1 MNRFKNILLY
11 HDSETSARITL
22 KRTVELARRNGA
34 QLTVV
39 DVIEEPSF
47 FSKMLLT
54 TSSKKDLDK
63 LVQEK
68 KAKHLDKVLAFAEK
82 EGMSGHAKLLFGTPF
97 IEIIREVL
105 RNDYDLVVKTAQ
117 GRGGSRTA
125 LFGSTAM
132 HLIRKCPCPVWV
144 MNPTQKRKYVRI
156 LAAVDPESGDPVR
169 ESLNTKIMDLATS
182 QARLDQSRLHVVHVW
197 SVYGETVLT
206 SGRSK
211 VPKEEFGQ
219 LIDRIRTVHQQGL
232 DGLLGRYDLADIDH
246 QVHMLRGKPEGLIPE
261 VAKRKRIDFTIMG
274 TVCRTG
280 VSGFLIGNTAE
291 KVLQQIDC
299 SILAVKPDG
308 FVTPVKLENA

>member
-1 MNRFKNILLY
+1 MKRFKNILLY
-11 HDSETSARITL
+11 HDSETAARITL

-39 DVIEEPSF
+39 DVIEKPSF
-47 FSKMLLT
+47 FSKMLPAV
-54 TSSKKDLDK
+54 SSRKDLDK
-63 LVQEK
+63 LVQQK
-68 KAKHLDKVLAFAEK
+68 KSKHLGKVVAFAEK
-82 EGMSGHAKLLFGTPF
+82 EGISAHAKLLFGTPF

-105 RNDYDLVVKTAQ
+105 QQDHDLVVKTAQ
-117 GRGGSRTA
+117 GTGGSRTP

-144 MNPTQKRKYVRI
+144 MKPTQKRKNFRI
-156 LAAVDPESGDPVR
+156 LAAVDPESGDWVR
-169 ESLNTKIMDLATS
+169 ESLDTKIMDFATS
-182 QARLDQSRLHVVHVW
+182 QARLDQSHLHIVHVW
-197 SVYGETVLT
+197 SVYGGTLLT
-206 SGRSK
+206 TGRSK
-211 VPKEEFGQ
+211 VPSKEFKE
-219 LIDRIRTVHQQGL
+219 LIDRIRALHQQGM
-232 DGLLGRYDLADIDH
+232 DGLLQHYDLADIKH
-246 QVHMLRGKPEGLIPE
+246 QVHILQGKPEELIPK
-261 VAKRKRIDFTIMG
+261 VATKKRIDFAIMG